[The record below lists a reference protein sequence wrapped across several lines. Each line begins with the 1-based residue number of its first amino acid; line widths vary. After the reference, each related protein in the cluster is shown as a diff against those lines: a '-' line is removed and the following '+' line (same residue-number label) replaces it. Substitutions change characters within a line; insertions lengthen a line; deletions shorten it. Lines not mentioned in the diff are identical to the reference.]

1 MLYYTIFI
9 PIIGIPYKNECSQH
23 FKISSNA
30 LSTLKNY
37 EMSGA
42 CIDLI
47 DECEIGVIVSSTF
60 SDMMNYKPAFAQ
72 IYAEDEDNRDKLCGF
87 DEESA
92 NRILAKLLNRKWY
105 LWNRPPKE

>member
-9 PIIGIPYKNECSQH
+9 PIIGFPYMKECSQYIEI
-23 FKISSNA
+23 FSNTI
-30 LSTLKNY
+30 STLKNY

-60 SDMMNYKPAFAQ
+60 SDMMKHKPAFAQ
-72 IYAEDEDNRDKLCGF
+72 IYAEDEDNRSKLCGF
-87 DEESA
+87 DEETA
-92 NRILAKLLNRKWY
+92 NRILSKLLKREWY
-105 LWNRPPKE
+105 LWNKPPKE